1 VLRTE
6 AWLWLARG
14 AGLGVGALSVL
25 ALAMLFTTASNV
37 VVLVAVSILI
47 AAGLQPLVG
56 WVRVRLRLQ
65 RVLSILLVYAMFFTA
80 AVALAV
86 LVIPAAVS
94 QVEELGAR
102 LPELLAG
109 FREWAAALQPPVLAD
124 TLTGVLDS
132 LADALPAAV
141 EDPDPDIVVAAG
153 LAAADVAISVMTVLA
168 LVFFWLT
175 GRGRLQRFVLALLPE
190 DHRRGVREGWNDVE
204 SRLGQWI
211 RGQAILIATI
221 FLLTTPAYFLLGL
234 PNPLALGLIAGLAE
248 IIPIVGPALGA
259 IPALVVALV
268 STDIE
273 TTILVALVYV
283 AIQVFEG
290 NVLVPIVMR
299 NAVGVP
305 PFLVVVS
312 LLVGSAVAGIVGAVL
327 AVPAA
332 AAAVVVLQHAQART
346 VTISLDT
353 PRVDE
358 EDGDDAEDETA
369 TEEDAQ
375 SRPEVAQGTWPI
387 PPRGDAG
394 R

>member
-1 VLRTE
+1 
-6 AWLWLARG
+6 
-14 AGLGVGALSVL
+14 
-25 ALAMLFTTASNV
+25 
-37 VVLVAVSILI
+37 
-47 AAGLQPLVG
+47 
-56 WVRVRLRLQ
+56 
-65 RVLSILLVYAMFFTA
+65 
-80 AVALAV
+80 
-86 LVIPAAVS
+86 
-94 QVEELGAR
+94 
-102 LPELLAG
+102 
-109 FREWAAALQPPVLAD
+109 
-124 TLTGVLDS
+124 
-132 LADALPAAV
+132 
-141 EDPDPDIVVAAG
+141 
-153 LAAADVAISVMTVLA
+153 
-168 LVFFWLT
+168 
-175 GRGRLQRFVLALLPE
+175 
-190 DHRRGVREGWNDVE
+190 
-204 SRLGQWI
+204 
-211 RGQAILIATI
+211 
-221 FLLTTPAYFLLGL
+221 
-234 PNPLALGLIAGLAE
+234 
-248 IIPIVGPALGA
+248 
-259 IPALVVALV
+259 VALV